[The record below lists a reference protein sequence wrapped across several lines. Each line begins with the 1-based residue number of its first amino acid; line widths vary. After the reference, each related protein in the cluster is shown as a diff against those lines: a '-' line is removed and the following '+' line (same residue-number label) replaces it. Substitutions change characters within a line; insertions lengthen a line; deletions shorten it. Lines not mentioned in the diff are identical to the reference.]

1 MPITLK
7 IKAALLLLAA
17 ALPLRSQQ
25 LSEEAQIS
33 LLTIA
38 PGEEL
43 YSAFGHSAVRVH
55 DPRSGLDRVYNYG
68 TFDFDPPG
76 FYGKFVLGKLNYR
89 LDIEGF
95 GRFERV
101 YHFFKRSYRE
111 QAFNLSSEQKQTLYN
126 FLEVNYLPENRYYLY
141 DFFFD
146 NCATRIRDILSTVLG
161 DSLRLR
167 DPDAA
172 GDSTFRDLLDVYLQ
186 DRAWPDFG
194 IDLAL
199 GATVDRKAT
208 YSERMFLPDY
218 LASELSRAQ
227 VLRQGQLQPLVLRDE
242 WLYQA
247 PAEAGGGFWGLS
259 PWAIGGALL
268 LGLGLA
274 TWLGIRQRR
283 WRRGLDVLLFSICGL
298 AGSIL
303 LFFWLGTDHKP
314 AIWNLNVLWLLPT
327 HLLFAWLLLRR
338 QVPGWLRY
346 YFLGSAAL
354 TALLLAGWLFLPQ
367 ALNPAFIPWMLM
379 LLIRS
384 GRLSLALRAA

>member
-1 MPITLK
+1 MLK
-7 IKAALLLLAA
+7 ISPLLLLLAA
-17 ALPLRSQQ
+17 SLPLQSQQ
-25 LSEEAQIS
+25 LSDEARIS

-55 DPRSGLDRVYNYG
+55 DPRLGLDRVYNYG

-101 YHFFKRSYRE
+101 YHFFRRSYRE
-111 QAFNLSSEQKQTLYN
+111 QEFNLSAEQRQALFN

-146 NCATRIRDILSTVLG
+146 NCATRIRDILGQVLG

-186 DRAWPDFG
+186 DRPWPDFG

-199 GATVDRKAT
+199 GATVDRQAT

-218 LASELSRAQ
+218 LAAELSRAQ
-227 VLRQGQLQPLVLRDE
+227 VLRGGQPQPLVLRDE
-242 WLYQA
+242 WLYEA
-247 PAEAGGGFWGLS
+247 PAEAAGGLWWLS
-259 PWAIGGALL
+259 PWAIWGTLL
-268 LGLGLA
+268 LALGLA
-274 TWLGIRQRR
+274 TWLGIRRGR
-283 WRRGLDVLLFSICGL
+283 WRRGLDVLLFSVSGL
-298 AGSIL
+298 SGAIL
-303 LFFWLGTDHKP
+303 LFFWLCTDHKP

-327 HLLFAWLLLRR
+327 HLFFAWLLLRR
-338 QVPGWLRY
+338 KVPGWLRY
-346 YFLGSAAL
+346 YFMGSGAL
-354 TALLLAGWLFLPQ
+354 TALLLAGWLLLPQ

-379 LLIRS
+379 LVLRS
-384 GRLSLALRAA
+384 GRLSLALRSA